1 MSSPLATAIEN
12 LSARESALRFA
23 AASEIYRTGRTL
35 AERATRDWYRDPE
48 LAVLLESDRPV
59 VTVGLA
65 VHPETF
71 AHIREANS
79 MPPLADVPPDQNAQE
94 FELHFPEGIALDVL
108 TTRERDGTGA
118 IARYLSRLGEGI
130 QQVEYRCSNVDRA
143 SAILQQRFGL
153 TTVYPQARAG
163 VDGTRINFFLVPTEG
178 GGKVL
183 IELYEVRTQIEQ
195 S

>member
-1 MSSPLATAIEN
+1 
-12 LSARESALRFA
+12 
-23 AASEIYRTGRTL
+23 
-35 AERATRDWYRDPE
+35 
-48 LAVLLESDRPV
+48 
-59 VTVGLA
+59 VGLA

-79 MPPLADVPPDQNAQE
+79 MPRLADVPPDQNAQE

-108 TTRERDGTGA
+108 TTRERDGAGA
-118 IARYLSRLGEGI
+118 IARYLSRSGEGI
-130 QQVEYRCSNVDRA
+130 QQVEYRCSNVNRA

-163 VDGTRINFFLVPTEG
+163 ADDTRINFFLVPTEDR
-178 GGKVL
+178 GKVL